1 MFQINLTV
9 RKICFIL
16 GTNKNKANAYKD
28 VAEMIQ
34 TFFVCA
40 GFFISFIL
48 SKVFNMRRT
57 GLSTTHHLK
66 VVGFRLWQTKGFY
79 LWKGEHSMKKRFLV
93 LCSMTLFL
101 LSAYSSTSFAD
112 QKAGESKTY
121 TVDDINNGFTN
132 YSNSSGLCTTP
143 NGYTK

>member
-1 MFQINLTV
+1 
-9 RKICFIL
+9 
-16 GTNKNKANAYKD
+16 
-28 VAEMIQ
+28 
-34 TFFVCA
+34 
-40 GFFISFIL
+40 
-48 SKVFNMRRT
+48 
-57 GLSTTHHLK
+57 
-66 VVGFRLWQTKGFY
+66 
-79 LWKGEHSMKKRFLV
+79 MKKRFLV